1 MWRIQG
7 GYKHS
12 LEPKR
17 AKDSETDQKWP
28 GEDLRRLLC
37 DCEKIKRARS
47 GERHRLLF
55 LFSPFLLVPANWEPG
70 TSWDLTEERVKIY
83 RLVQL
88 RNLNSNLISCKITFI
103 FSMAANQR
111 FKSRLSFTQMYL
123 SMTKVNGTVSECQSG
138 TNSVSI
144 QERRLLQA
152 QTSWTIVKTLLK
164 GYLTGTRGEDLHPS
178 SILSLKNII
187 TNRFLS

>member
-7 GYKHS
+7 GYKYS

-55 LFSPFLLVPANWEPG
+55 LFSPFLLVPARNKLRSHWR
-70 TSWDLTEERVKIY
+70 ERVKIY

-152 QTSWTIVKTLLK
+152 QTSWTIVKALLK
-164 GYLTGTRGEDLHPS
+164 GYLYTGTRGEDVHPS